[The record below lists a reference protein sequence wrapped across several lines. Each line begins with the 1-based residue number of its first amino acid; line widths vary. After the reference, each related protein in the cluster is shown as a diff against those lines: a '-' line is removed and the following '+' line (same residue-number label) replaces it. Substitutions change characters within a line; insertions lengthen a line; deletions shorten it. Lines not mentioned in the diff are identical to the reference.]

1 MVEGTAVSRVE
12 VAVAVSV
19 DDDVVVADVGGVV
32 VDGSG
37 GTDDDDDDDGVDPT
51 ASSLLVSLNIAELC
65 CPALFCADPRRAIR

>member
-37 GTDDDDDDDGVDPT
+37 GTDDDDDGVDPI

>member
-37 GTDDDDDDDGVDPT
+37 GTDDDDDDGVDPT